1 VTLRRTAVALP
12 LAGAI
17 LSAGLLARGLIPSGD
32 RATAFETGA
41 SVVVGLALLGF
52 VLLARPAATISLA
65 IALTVFST
73 HWSDMGVPVSLERVV
88 LVIGIVTGLVR
99 ARQAAPDHRL
109 RTRPIHWLL
118 GLAALYALIS
128 SIVTGT
134 IGQTAAT
141 YGLLDRFGFIPFA
154 MLFVAALVFR
164 EPRDRNLLLGT
175 LVALGAYLGLTAL
188 FETVGPSSLVI
199 PHYINNPVLGIHQ
212 DRARGPFLEAGGNG
226 LALYMCGVASIV
238 AVFTWRDR
246 RWRIVAFVVA
256 ALCAL
261 GVLFTLTRAIWIGA
275 IAGSVLALLG
285 VRSMRRF
292 LIPALAVGFVLV
304 LGALAT
310 VPGLQ
315 SQVNKR
321 TSDQSPIWDRN
332 NSNRAAERMVQ
343 ARPFVGFGWGR
354 FPTDSADYY
363 RQNPN
368 YPMTLVAEVHNV
380 YLSNAAE
387 LGLIG
392 GGLWLLALVAAI
404 GGAVFR
410 RGPPELDPWRIGL
423 IGVAVAWG
431 VAAASEPGGVVMPT
445 LLLWTWAGVVRG
457 EQDIGRA

>member
-1 VTLRRTAVALP
+1 
-12 LAGAI
+12 
-17 LSAGLLARGLIPSGD
+17 
-32 RATAFETGA
+32 
-41 SVVVGLALLGF
+41 
-52 VLLARPAATISLA
+52 
-65 IALTVFST
+65 
-73 HWSDMGVPVSLERVV
+73 
-88 LVIGIVTGLVR
+88 
-99 ARQAAPDHRL
+99 
-109 RTRPIHWLL
+109 
-118 GLAALYALIS
+118 
-128 SIVTGT
+128 
-134 IGQTAAT
+134 
-141 YGLLDRFGFIPFA
+141 
-154 MLFVAALVFR
+154 
-164 EPRDRNLLLGT
+164 
-175 LVALGAYLGLTAL
+175 
-188 FETVGPSSLVI
+188 
-199 PHYINNPVLGIHQ
+199 
-212 DRARGPFLEAGGNG
+212 
-226 LALYMCGVASIV
+226 MCGVASIV